1 MPTPNIKPIKVKE
14 FEVKQSR
21 YEQVPKL
28 PLRSMVV
35 GPSGSG
41 KTILL
46 QNLILDVYRG
56 CFSRIYIWS
65 PSIDIDFTWKPV
77 RDYIEKEIKPDKDE
91 KYLFDSY
98 DPRELQQVIETQYKV
113 VDYMKQHDHKT
124 LYQILIIVDD
134 FADSP
139 EFTRNSKLLHQLY
152 IRGRHQAISTITST
166 QVFKAISPVIRK
178 NITSLMLYRLRNY
191 SDLEA
196 FLEELSAVYNK
207 KTLLELYKK
216 ATDEPYGFLYVN
228 LSARDRRDMFYL
240 NFSSKLIPKRESP

>member
-1 MPTPNIKPIKVKE
+1 MPTPKIKPIKVKE
-14 FEVKQSR
+14 FEVKQSK
-21 YEQVPKL
+21 YDQVPQL

-46 QNLILDVYRG
+46 QNMILDIYRG
-56 CFSRIYIWS
+56 CFSRIYVWS

-77 RDYIEKEIKPDKDE
+77 IEYIQREIKPDRDE

-98 DPRELQQVIETQYKV
+98 DPKELQHVIETQYKV
-113 VDYMKQHDHKT
+113 IDYMKQQNYKT

-139 EFTRNSKLLHQLY
+139 DFTRNSKLLHQLY
-152 IRGRHQAISTITST
+152 IRGRHFAISTITST

-228 LSARDRRDMFYL
+228 LTARDRKDMFYL
-240 NFSSKLIPKRESP
+240 NFNFKLIPRKE

>member
-1 MPTPNIKPIKVKE
+1 MPTPKIKPIKVKE
-14 FEVKQSR
+14 FEVKQSK
-21 YEQVPKL
+21 YDQVPQL

-46 QNLILDVYRG
+46 QNMILDIYRG
-56 CFSRIYIWS
+56 CFSRIYVWS

-77 RDYIEKEIKPDKDE
+77 IEYIQREIKPDRDE

-98 DPRELQQVIETQYKV
+98 DPKELQHVIETQYKV
-113 VDYMKQHDHKT
+113 IDYMKQQNYKT

-139 EFTRNSKLLHQLY
+139 DFTRNSKLLHQLY
-152 IRGRHQAISTITST
+152 IRGRHFAISTITST

-178 NITSLMLYRLRNY
+178 NITSLMLYRLSNY

-207 KTLLELYKK
+207 KALLELYKK

-228 LSARDRRDMFYL
+228 LTARDRKDMFYRSF
-240 NFSSKLIPKRESP
+240 N

>member
-1 MPTPNIKPIKVKE
+1 MPTPKIKPIKVKE
-14 FEVKQSR
+14 FEVKQSK
-21 YEQVPKL
+21 YDQVPQL

-46 QNLILDVYRG
+46 QNISLDIYRG
-56 CFSRIYIWS
+56 CFSRIYVWS

-77 RDYIEKEIKPDKDE
+77 IEYIQREIKPDRDE

-98 DPRELQQVIETQYKV
+98 DPKELQHVIETQYKV
-113 VDYMKQHDHKT
+113 IDYMKQQNYKT

-139 EFTRNSKLLHQLY
+139 DFTRNSKLLHQLY
-152 IRGRHQAISTITST
+152 IRGRHFAISTITST

-228 LSARDRRDMFYL
+228 LTARDRKDMFYL
-240 NFSSKLIPKRESP
+240 NFNFKLIPRKE